1 MKNHKRLIA
10 VVSILAVALIASA
23 FSYVFAAVPTYF
35 DIGGG
40 SFAGRATFTL
50 YEHDGSKL
58 GSNYSVHYMAVYI
71 VNTADDDE
79 SLIMS
84 GNFSANTTL
93 PNGAV
98 ILLWES
104 QYGPWANK
112 TAYDAKNMS
121 TCSVGPDYFFICW
134 GLQGDYSHGFWGN
147 SKPYLTLEGV
157 GLRVDWDQEE
167 VISFGTAQLK
177 SKIYSRGSGNTTE
190 MTKINA
196 DTMLQLW
203 QVDGA
208 PHHLAYK
215 AGSSLSV
222 LEGGATCWACL
233 WSGFPAWLCDWLLAH
248 FDIDLC
254 GPT

>member
-1 MKNHKRLIA
+1 MA

-23 FSYVFAAVPTYF
+23 FSFVFAADPAYF
-35 DIGGG
+35 
-40 SFAGRATFTL
+40 SVANSTFAGRTTFTL
-50 YEHDGSKL
+50 YEHDGTRL
-58 GSNYSVHYMAVYI
+58 GSNYSVHYMAVYVI
-71 VNTADDDE
+71 ETADDDE

-98 ILLWES
+98 IMLWES
-104 QYGPWANK
+104 QYGPWANS
-112 TAYDAKNMS
+112 TAYAAKNMS

-134 GLQGDYSHGFWGN
+134 GLQGDYTRGFWAN

-157 GLRVDWDQEE
+157 GLRVDWDLEE

-177 SKIYSRGSGNTTE
+177 SRIYSTGSGNATE
-190 MTKINA
+190 MTKIKA
-196 DTMLQLW
+196 DTLLQLW
-203 QVDGA
+203 QAGGA

-215 AGSSLSV
+215 TGSNLLV
-222 LEGGATCWACL
+222 MEDGYTCWDCL
-233 WSGFPAWLCDWLLAH
+233 WRGFPQWLCDWLLAH

-254 GPT
+254 APT